1 MIQMKDVSF
10 EKDGSFG
17 DNVYHRLGMLKYNNQ
32 CDFPTVELQGITN
45 KKKKKKQSVNNSQG
59 WTWDPRRKGLP
70 LVGKDK
76 KVEMEDLNRKEMHYF
91 SSVEKWYWLHR
102 GGVEQTYIKRKIY

>member
-32 CDFPTVELQGITN
+32 CDFPTVEL
-45 KKKKKKQSVNNSQG
+45 
-59 WTWDPRRKGLP
+59 
-70 LVGKDK
+70 
-76 KVEMEDLNRKEMHYF
+76 
-91 SSVEKWYWLHR
+91 
-102 GGVEQTYIKRKIY
+102 

>member
-32 CDFPTVELQGITN
+32 W
-45 KKKKKKQSVNNSQG
+45 

-102 GGVEQTYIKRKIY
+102 GGVE